1 MCLLHRHQ
9 DLPQHFIQRLH
20 GVDLHPLPRGMDIV
34 IHDAKIHHIQPA
46 PDLTGLGVENAADRK
61 STRLNSSHWNKSRMP
76 SSA

>member
-20 GVDLHPLPRGMDIV
+20 GVDLHPLPRGVDIV

-46 PDLTGLGVENAADRK
+46 PDLTGLGVENAALHTGMDLRNL
-61 STRLNSSHWNKSRMP
+61 RLASGS
-76 SSA
+76 